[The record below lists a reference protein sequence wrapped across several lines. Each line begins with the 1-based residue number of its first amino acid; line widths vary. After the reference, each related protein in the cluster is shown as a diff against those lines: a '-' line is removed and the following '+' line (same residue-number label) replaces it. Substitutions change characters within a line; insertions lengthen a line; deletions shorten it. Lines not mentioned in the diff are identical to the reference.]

1 VFAARERI
9 EENLKPVSNPTTEQ
23 TIVEAATGSAERG
36 GEQPVASGGF
46 FGDDE
51 LFTPDE
57 LRAVVEVFEI
67 LYRWDEEDR
76 DRKQHPLGTTKDK
89 DTLEPVKGVVP
100 QR

>member
-1 VFAARERI
+1 MFAASERI
-9 EENLKPVSNPTTEQ
+9 EENLKLVSNPT
-23 TIVEAATGSAERG
+23 AERINPESVG
-36 GEQPVASGGF
+36 KTIEHGDEPPVADGGF
-46 FGDDE
+46 FGAGE
-51 LFTPDE
+51 LLAPDE

-76 DRKQHPLGTTKDK
+76 ARKQHPLAATKDK